1 MYSFITSQVRRLGVT
16 VVRSLQGF
24 LDRTDAT
31 ASDHARSD
39 TRPIETQ
46 DQSSITITEGRAQ
59 FSGSG
64 QLGFTEIRASQNDYV
79 RTASR
84 RLREARE
91 TLQEVTTPISP
102 ADTSTL
108 LERQQKLEWV
118 FEQCWSLVDSSK
130 HEGVSKADVETLLR
144 SSFDV
149 RLAHDLGNLAKHRNL
164 TRRTWTGKTPAFGKP
179 EMVTTAGGSVGGGV
193 TRFELAVL
201 LDSASQGQGADVASR
216 ALNEWE
222 AALRG
227 WGIG

>member
-1 MYSFITSQVRRLGVT
+1 MYRFIASHVSHPRVT
-16 VVRSLQGF
+16 VVRSLHWIHNRAG
-24 LDRTDAT
+24 AT
-31 ASDHARSD
+31 RSDPAGSD
-39 TRPIETQ
+39 TRQIEAH
-46 DQSSITITEGRAQ
+46 DQSSMAIREGAQ

-64 QLGFTEIRASQNDYV
+64 QLGFTEIRASQNDYA

-91 TLQEVTTPISP
+91 ILRGVTTPISP
-102 ADTSTL
+102 ADTNTL
-108 LERQQKLEWV
+108 LESQQKLEWV

-130 HEGVSKADVETLLR
+130 HEGVSKVDVEALLK

-149 RLAHDLGNLAKHRNL
+149 RLAHDLGNLAKHRTL

-179 EMVTTAGGSVGGGV
+179 EMVTTGGSVGGGV
-193 TRFELAVL
+193 TRFELEVL
-201 LDSASQGQGADVASR
+201 LDNASQGQGADVASR
-216 ALNEWE
+216 ALDEWE